1 MKSSFIPPSVPKSA
15 AAPPLGNDWLHEV
28 KFDGFRVQIHIV
40 GGVATLFS
48 RNGHDLTQRFAA
60 LRPVLSEVA
69 ANTAIIDAELVSCGK
84 DGQPDFADLM
94 KRAGKADLC
103 LWAFDLL
110 SLNGA
115 VLLDKPLLGR
125 RQRLN
130 DLINRTD
137 DERILMSA
145 AFDNPIR
152 LLEVCEHHGLEGIV
166 SKRRHSTYQP
176 GKSSGWLK
184 IKTAS
189 WREANVNRAEVFR
202 RTG

>member
-1 MKSSFIPPSVPKSA
+1 MQSRFIPPSVPKRA

-28 KFDGFRVQIHIV
+28 KFDGFRVQVHIV
-40 GGVATLFS
+40 GGRATMFS
-48 RNGHDLTQRFAA
+48 RNGNDLTKRFSA

-69 ANTAIIDAELVSCGK
+69 ANEAIIDAELVSCGK
-84 DGQPDFADLM
+84 DGQPDFVDLV
-94 KRAGKADLC
+94 KRAGKANLC

-115 VLLDKPLLGR
+115 VLLDKQLLGR

-130 DLINRTD
+130 DVINRTD
-137 DERILMSA
+137 HERISMSA
-145 AFDNPIR
+145 AFDGPIR
-152 LLEVCEHHGLEGIV
+152 LLEVCEHRALEGIV
-166 SKRRHSTYQP
+166 SNRRTYQL
-176 GKSSGWLK
+176 GESSGSLK

-189 WREANVNRAEVFR
+189 WRAANVNRAALFK

>member
-1 MKSSFIPPSVPKSA
+1 MNSPFIPPAVPKRA

-40 GGVATLFS
+40 GGGAIIFS
-48 RNGHDLTQRFAA
+48 RNGNDLTKRFSA
-60 LRPVLSEVA
+60 LRPVLSEVTV
-69 ANTAIIDAELVSCGK
+69 NDAIIDAELVSCGK
-84 DGQPDFADLM
+84 DGQPDFVDLM
-94 KRAGKADLC
+94 NRAGKANLC

-115 VLLDKPLLGR
+115 VLLDKPLLSR

-130 DLINRTD
+130 DVINRTD
-137 DERILMSA
+137 HERILMSA
-145 AFDNPIR
+145 AFDDPIR
-152 LLEVCEHHGLEGIV
+152 LLEVCEHRSLEGIV

-176 GKSSGWLK
+176 GESSGWLK

-189 WREANVNRAEVFR
+189 WRAANANRAELFK

>member
-1 MKSSFIPPSVPKSA
+1 MKSPFIPPSVAKSA
-15 AAPPLGNDWLHEV
+15 ASPPLGHDWLHEV
-28 KFDGFRVQIHIV
+28 KFDGFRVQIHIA
-40 GGVATLFS
+40 GGVATLLS
-48 RNGHDLTQRFAA
+48 RHGHDLTQRFSA
-60 LRPVLSEVA
+60 LRPALSEIAV
-69 ANTAIIDAELVSCGK
+69 NNAIVDAELVSCGK
-84 DGQPDFADLM
+84 DGQPDFVDLM

-103 LWAFDLL
+103 LWALDLL

-115 VLLDKPLLGR
+115 VLLDKPLLER
-125 RQRLN
+125 RRRLN
-130 DLINRTD
+130 DVINRTD

-152 LLEVCEHHGLEGIV
+152 LLGVCELRGLEGIV

-184 IKTAS
+184 IKTAA
-189 WREANVNRAEVFR
+189 WREANVHRAELFK